1 MICTIFSQLFFR
13 HVHSQCD
20 PDANEQTVLEKRAVQ
35 YNYMFTCKVCK
46 GQTQRAATME
56 TGLGPKAGSTPAI
69 MSPRDGMSGDDSMT
83 PEHLKAS
90 TSWTGASLDNSLEN
104 EEKDDVKMGMGRGK
118 PMSALTGKLHTKYR
132 KYCVISIFSFLRWWI
147 LKNNIFW
154 ENINIGAGR
163 Q

>member
-1 MICTIFSQLFFR
+1 MKKKPLNFWTKVIKIGCSECVQFMICTIFSQLFFR

-118 PMSALTGKLHTKYR
+118 PMSALTGKLYTR
-132 KYCVISIFSFLRWWI
+132 
-147 LKNNIFW
+147 
-154 ENINIGAGR
+154 
-163 Q
+163 

>member
-1 MICTIFSQLFFR
+1 
-13 HVHSQCD
+13 
-20 PDANEQTVLEKRAVQ
+20 
-35 YNYMFTCKVCK
+35 
-46 GQTQRAATME
+46 ME

-118 PMSALTGKLHTKYR
+118 PMSALTGNDWYFVSKIVRPTVK
-132 KYCVISIFSFLRWWI
+132 KKCF
-147 LKNNIFW
+147 
-154 ENINIGAGR
+154 GD
-163 Q
+163 

>member
-1 MICTIFSQLFFR
+1 M
-13 HVHSQCD
+13 HSQCD

-132 KYCVISIFSFLRWWI
+132 KYCVISIFFISEMVDPKKQHFLGKYQHRCRKAVKKISVFCECNEW
-147 LKNNIFW
+147 
-154 ENINIGAGR
+154 
-163 Q
+163 

>member
-1 MICTIFSQLFFR
+1 MCSIHDLHNIFTTFFTSFFR

-118 PMSALTGKLHTKYR
+118 PMSALTGKLYLKCENYF
-132 KYCVISIFSFLRWWI
+132 VISIL
-147 LKNNIFW
+147 
-154 ENINIGAGR
+154 
-163 Q
+163 

>member
-1 MICTIFSQLFFR
+1 M
-13 HVHSQCD
+13 
-20 PDANEQTVLEKRAVQ
+20 EKRAVQ

-118 PMSALTGKLHTKYR
+118 PMSALTGNDWYFVSKIVRPTVK
-132 KYCVISIFSFLRWWI
+132 KM
-147 LKNNIFW
+147 FW
-154 ENINIGAGR
+154 
-163 Q
+163 

>member
-1 MICTIFSQLFFR
+1 
-13 HVHSQCD
+13 
-20 PDANEQTVLEKRAVQ
+20 
-35 YNYMFTCKVCK
+35 
-46 GQTQRAATME
+46 ME

-118 PMSALTGKLHTKYR
+118 PMSALTGKLYLKCENYF
-132 KYCVISIFSFLRWWI
+132 VISKIVNPKTK
-147 LKNNIFW
+147 KNC
-154 ENINIGAGR
+154 ENNQHSYRNAVKKISVFCEYNLWQFVKSMI
-163 Q
+163 